1 MYFVIATISSH
12 LRTESKSQTISWE
25 ASKLHQGKYTL
36 AHNFISNMKQNIHS
50 MNNKHVYLR
59 NTECVG
65 NDVKEV
71 NDILSQIYI
80 K

>member
-1 MYFVIATISSH
+1 MA
-12 LRTESKSQTISWE
+12 
-25 ASKLHQGKYTL
+25 
-36 AHNFISNMKQNIHS
+36 QNIHS

-71 NDILSQIYI
+71 NDILSQIYTRI
-80 K
+80 HQVMFVSPCREAKRN

>member
-1 MYFVIATISSH
+1 MT
-12 LRTESKSQTISWE
+12 
-25 ASKLHQGKYTL
+25 
-36 AHNFISNMKQNIHS
+36 QNIHS

-80 K
+80 KWCLFHHVVKQKGIKFKTFRQNDVQKGVIALIRKSLEI